1 MTGADGT
8 VPEGGVS
15 PLGLGLV
22 PLGVQPP
29 PDNRPPL
36 AAALEWVSQI
46 TAIAV
51 EIVGCIWLG
60 RWLDGRLGS
69 SHWAVVG
76 LIVGPLLGF
85 YHLLT
90 VTGVWKGKIKRGN
103 GDNGGLP

>member
-1 MTGADGT
+1 M
-8 VPEGGVS
+8 
-15 PLGLGLV
+15 
-22 PLGVQPP
+22 
-29 PDNRPPL
+29 

-69 SHWAVVG
+69 SHWALVG

-90 VTGVWKGKIKRGN
+90 VTGVWKGKSKRGN
-103 GDNGGLP
+103 GDDGGLP